1 MLMSMGGSIQRK
13 KTVPGQC
20 CGLTLAF
27 KKSSA
32 NLSRSIVTSHMLE
45 NVSHTTPGRQVLTRV
60 GKRGQ
65 GQGQQKQFICQLLF
79 TGPDL
84 QQKLPREKCSVFI
97 YYPLKHA
104 EKMMVTEETPT
115 MFYSPDK

>member
-1 MLMSMGGSIQRK
+1 MEGSIQRK

-65 GQGQQKQFICQLLF
+65 GQGQQKQFIYVNFCSQDLTYNRNCPEKNAVFLF
-79 TGPDL
+79 ITPSNT
-84 QQKLPREKCSVFI
+84 QKK
-97 YYPLKHA
+97 
-104 EKMMVTEETPT
+104 
-115 MFYSPDK
+115 